1 MLREKD
7 RINQGASVFCDV
19 VARGTRGEPKWIE
32 VRNSEP
38 SRDSLAPG
46 QDYHDLGTSYPDA
59 PVPRV
64 IGDIVIRRCELSDL
78 TGISEMMNWISDG
91 DMVIVKM
98 GEIIKNDLELHVAVN
113 KIQRFV
119 EDDIAGE
126 VVRLGDRRL
135 LLLPPNFTSGSSG

>member
-1 MLREKD
+1 M
-7 RINQGASVFCDV
+7 
-19 VARGTRGEPKWIE
+19 ARGRREEPKWIE
-32 VRNSEP
+32 VKESEP
-38 SRDSLAPG
+38 NMDSMAPG
-46 QDYHDLGTSYPDA
+46 QDYHDLGASYPDA

-64 IGDIVIRRCELSDL
+64 AGDMVIRRCELDDL
-78 TGISEMMNWISDG
+78 TGVSGLMNWVSDG

-98 GEIIKNDLELHVAVN
+98 GEIINNDLELNVAVN

-135 LLLPPNFTSGSSG
+135 LLLPSSFTSGISN

>member
-1 MLREKD
+1 M
-7 RINQGASVFCDV
+7 
-19 VARGTRGEPKWIE
+19 ARGGRKEPKWIE
-32 VRNSEP
+32 VRECERNM
-38 SRDSLAPG
+38 DSMAPG

-59 PVPRV
+59 PVPRIV
-64 IGDIVIRRCELSDL
+64 GDVVIRRCELDDL
-78 TGISEMMNWISDG
+78 TGISELMNWISDG

-98 GEIIKNDLELHVAVN
+98 GEIIKNDLELNVAVN

-135 LLLPPNFTSGSSG
+135 LLLPSSFTSGISN

>member
-1 MLREKD
+1 MD
-7 RINQGASVFCDV
+7 RINQGATVFSSVVSRD
-19 VARGTRGEPKWIE
+19 RGEEPKWIE

-38 SRDSLAPG
+38 NRDSLAPG

-98 GEIIKNDLELHVAVN
+98 GEIIKNDLELNVAVN

-135 LLLPPNFTSGSSG
+135 LLLPSNFTSGSSG

>member
-1 MLREKD
+1 
-7 RINQGASVFCDV
+7 
-19 VARGTRGEPKWIE
+19 
-32 VRNSEP
+32 
-38 SRDSLAPG
+38 
-46 QDYHDLGTSYPDA
+46 
-59 PVPRV
+59 
-64 IGDIVIRRCELSDL
+64 
-78 TGISEMMNWISDG
+78 MMNWISDG

-135 LLLPPNFTSGSSG
+135 LLLPSNFTSGSNG

>member
-1 MLREKD
+1 M
-7 RINQGASVFCDV
+7 
-19 VARGTRGEPKWIE
+19 
-32 VRNSEP
+32 
-38 SRDSLAPG
+38 DSMALG

-59 PVPRV
+59 PVPRIV
-64 IGDIVIRRCELSDL
+64 GDVVIRRSELDDL
-78 TGISEMMNWISDG
+78 TGISELMNWISEG

-98 GEIIKNDLELHVAVN
+98 GEIIKNDLELSVAVN

-135 LLLPPNFTSGSSG
+135 LLLPSNFTSRTSN

>member
-1 MLREKD
+1 MRE
-7 RINQGASVFCDV
+7 
-19 VARGTRGEPKWIE
+19 
-32 VRNSEP
+32 SEP
-38 SRDSLAPG
+38 NVDTMAPG

-64 IGDIVIRRCELSDL
+64 VGDVVIRRCELDDL
-78 TGISEMMNWISDG
+78 TGISELMNWISDG

-98 GEIIKNDLELHVAVN
+98 GEIIKNDLELNVAVN

-126 VVRLGDRRL
+126 VVRLGDRRHYFC
-135 LLLPPNFTSGSSG
+135 LPTSRVELVIEGHYGESGRAVMPDLWRGE